1 MGVEGPKEKE
11 KGGKVICKEF
21 FFLVVVFEKKKFLKK
36 TKKVQLHQIDFRD
49 IKRRRMAMNEE
60 VAGVEDGMERR
71 EEEGWVGVIWLG
83 GRKGRKSGEVV
94 GKDKT

>member
-11 KGGKVICKEF
+11 KGGKVICKELIF
-21 FFLVVVFEKKKFLKK
+21 FWWLSLKKKILKK
-36 TKKVQLHQIDFRD
+36 KKKVQLHQIDFRD

-60 VAGVEDGMERR
+60 VAGVKDGMERR

-83 GRKGRKSGEVV
+83 GRKGGKSGEVV

>member
-1 MGVEGPKEKE
+1 M
-11 KGGKVICKEF
+11 
-21 FFLVVVFEKKKFLKK
+21 VVVFEKKKILKK
-36 TKKVQLHQIDFRD
+36 KKKVQLHQIDFRD

-83 GRKGRKSGEVV
+83 GRKGGKSGEVV
-94 GKDKT
+94 GKDKTKEKKGKAPTLFSFI